1 MKFFRSYKNIILLI
15 FIAMI
20 IVNTLIVL
28 IPKIKSDT
36 KNQNEEVIKMCSGGM
51 DSKTESQILGEMAN
65 FLNIKTSASSIE
77 ASRGEII
84 KNIRSNEYGVKIFQA
99 YLDCLDK
106 QRNPHNEEKKV
117 IVTNEK
123 LNEEKNYIEIATKLN
138 EINSNS
144 PKEKIVEVMGQPFSE
159 EPLSDED
166 VDPPLTISRYQ
177 YKDAYFVADYHD
189 GTKRLGLVIG
199 YLTPSKYTQADV
211 NIKNLQNI
219 QLGTIITYCMS
230 EPEVSSHLGIST
242 GICGGSHADNY
253 EYQVYFFSM
262 VDRKNVDP
270 ILDKNCNPLESKN
283 FSETLRN
290 CDKLDN
296 TKPYAV
302 ALSKNEKDLNLVK
315 NLFTDETDFGSN
327 FNFHPVET
335 P

>member
-28 IPKIKSDT
+28 IPKIKGDT
-36 KNQNEEVIKMCSGGM
+36 KNENDERMKICGGGINK
-51 DSKTESQILGEMAN
+51 KTESQIWGKIAK
-65 FLNIKTSASSIE
+65 FLNIETSTSVIDINNT
-77 ASRGEII
+77 EII
-84 KNIRSNEYGVKIFQA
+84 KNIRSNEYGAKMYQA
-99 YLDCLDK
+99 YVDCVIP
-106 QRNPHNEEKKV
+106 PHPPFPPDINRS
-117 IVTNEK
+117 
-123 LNEEKNYIEIATKLN
+123 YIEIATKLN

-159 EPLSDED
+159 EPLSDENI
-166 VDPPLTISRYQ
+166 DPPITISRYQ
-177 YKDAYFVADYHD
+177 YNDAYFVADYHE

-211 NIKNLQNI
+211 NIKNLQKT

-230 EPEVSSHLGIST
+230 EPEISSHFGIST

-270 ILDKNCNPLESKN
+270 ILDKNCNPLESKK

-296 TKPYAV
+296 TKPYAI
-302 ALSKNEKDLNLVK
+302 ALSKNEQDLNLVK
-315 NLFTDETDFGSN
+315 NLFTDETDVGNN